1 MWLRQT
7 VRDRNP
13 LSASKRGGKG
23 CVVEEFPSIAA
34 NRGAAAFRYTHTRID
49 DVYMYV
55 NSVCLSRDCRELG
68 FNRDYIDHL
77 LFIKD

>member
-1 MWLRQT
+1 M
-7 VRDRNP
+7 
-13 LSASKRGGKG
+13 
-23 CVVEEFPSIAA
+23 EEFPSIAA

-68 FNRDYIDHL
+68 FNRDCIDHL